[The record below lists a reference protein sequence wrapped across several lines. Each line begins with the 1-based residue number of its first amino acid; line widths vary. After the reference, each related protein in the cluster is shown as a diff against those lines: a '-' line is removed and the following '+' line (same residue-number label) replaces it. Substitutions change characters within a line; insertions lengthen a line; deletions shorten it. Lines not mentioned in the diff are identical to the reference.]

1 LKTGG
6 QESRSFCFS
15 KKHKRTDEDFP
26 VYPRNRIPFSAPA
39 GRSGSSGR
47 SPEAIIGQVFSRHG
61 YVFLFLYR
69 QGVGLSADQG
79 AMGGDLMARAFAK
92 DGQAGRNRVQLQLLE
107 NEELDEAVAGLSFL
121 RTLPG
126 VDVHRIGM
134 AGHSFGGSLSL
145 ILAERDAALRAV
157 VLFGAA
163 AASWEPS
170 PGLRERLLVDR
181 YLLP

>member
-79 AMGGDLMARAFAK
+79 AMGGP
-92 DGQAGRNRVQLQLLE
+92 
-107 NEELDEAVAGLSFL
+107 
-121 RTLPG
+121 LPG
-126 VDVHRIGM
+126 VDVHRIGV